1 MQCFLSK
8 GVVIINKIVCFLCSL
23 VVVFNSFLGI
33 SAKAEEN
40 SYIYV
45 ENLNEGVYNIDVK
58 SSSSMFK
65 IVNCDLN
72 VSDGEM
78 TAVMTLS
85 GTGYE
90 KLFMGTG
97 EDAINVSD
105 EEYIYFVED
114 SEGKYTY
121 TVPVKALDMDIDC
134 AAWSIRKQT
143 WYDRVLVFK
152 SDTLPEEAFA
162 KSFNVMYVII
172 LSAVLILVAA
182 VVIIFVCV
190 KKCRNRKSK
199 NGD

>member
-190 KKCRNRKSK
+190 KKCRNMKSK

>member
-143 WYDRVLVFK
+143 C
-152 SDTLPEEAFA
+152 TLSLFPLLTTSSQ
-162 KSFNVMYVII
+162 K
-172 LSAVLILVAA
+172 
-182 VVIIFVCV
+182 
-190 KKCRNRKSK
+190 R
-199 NGD
+199 

>member
-1 MQCFLSK
+1 M
-8 GVVIINKIVCFLCSL
+8 NKIVCFLCSI
-23 VVVFNSFLGI
+23 VVIFNSFLGI
-33 SAKAEEN
+33 SANAEENTEN

-65 IVNCDLN
+65 IVNCELN
-72 VSDGEM
+72 VSDGDM

-97 EDAINVSD
+97 EEALNSPED
-105 EEYIYFVED
+105 EYIYFVED
-114 SEGKYTY
+114 SNGKYTY
-121 TVPVKALDMDIDC
+121 TVPVEALDMDIDC
-134 AAWSIRKQT
+134 AAWSIRKEK
-143 WYDRVLVFK
+143 WYDRVIVFQ

-162 KSFNVMYVII
+162 KSFNAVYI
-172 LSAVLILVAA
+172 LIPSASVAA
-182 VVIIFVCV
+182 AALIIFIFV
-190 KKCRNRKSK
+190 KKHKNKESK

>member
-1 MQCFLSK
+1 M
-8 GVVIINKIVCFLCSL
+8 
-23 VVVFNSFLGI
+23 
-33 SAKAEEN
+33 ET
-40 SYIYV
+40 SYIYA
-45 ENLNEGVYNIDVK
+45 ENLREGVYNIDVK
-58 SSSSMFK
+58 SSSSMFR
-65 IVNCDLN
+65 IVNCELN
-72 VSDGEM
+72 VSNGEM

-97 EDAINVSD
+97 KEALNVSD
-105 EEYIYFVED
+105 DEYIYFVED

-121 TVPVKALDMDIDC
+121 TVPVEALDMDIDC

-162 KSFNVMYVII
+162 KPLNYIYIIIPSCAVI
-172 LSAVLILVAA
+172 AAA
-182 VVIIFVCV
+182 VVIIFLCV
-190 KKCRNRKSK
+190 KKRKNKESE